1 MGYGRVVYRRHPLA
15 AKQEGN
21 MKKWITYPRKYI
33 VDVAFLVTVLTVLY
47 IVISI

>member
-1 MGYGRVVYRRHPLA
+1 
-15 AKQEGN
+15 

>member
-1 MGYGRVVYRRHPLA
+1 MGYGRVVYRRQAQA

-33 VDVAFLVTVLTVLY
+33 VDVLFLTTVLTVLY